1 MQACVCLQCTQRIA
15 PYIAT
20 TSCCWGA
27 ERLHAISIAYLF
39 DLLSQTQRVYRH
51 MGMRSWP
58 YRQVAAADKKL
69 KVHELSATVSVIKWQ
84 PQSVHNLLTLMY
96 ATSSSVCFAQDAQQT
111 LKKARGTSR
120 EAKSAAR
127 LRTATEERDQL
138 LRGISRSLG
147 IRSSSTCVVQPTAK
161 PSAVL
166 VKPAATE
173 PVATELEACAAPAKA
188 LQFEQPSEE
197 SSSSTSTTTAAVSD
211 RPVTEAAVVSD
222 DEDTTIRSPTQCYHG
237 SRSPDIMMLSLLH
250 VIEQELARSASSD
263 HGNGSNDNG
272 SSSTDMD
279 TDYSSSVS
287 EGCPTYSTSAC
298 TPMRHSSH
306 FCAPH

>member
-1 MQACVCLQCTQRIA
+1 
-15 PYIAT
+15 
-20 TSCCWGA
+20 
-27 ERLHAISIAYLF
+27 
-39 DLLSQTQRVYRH
+39 

-69 KVHELSATVSVIKWQ
+69 K
-84 PQSVHNLLTLMY
+84 
-96 ATSSSVCFAQDAQQT
+96 DALQT

-127 LRTATEERDQL
+127 LRTATEEREQL

-147 IRSSSTCVVQPTAK
+147 IRNSST
-161 PSAVL
+161 SAVKSTATPPAEV
-166 VKPAATE
+166 VKPTATE
-173 PVATELEACAAPAKA
+173 PVVTELEACAAPAKA
-188 LQFEQPSEE
+188 LQFEQVSEK
-197 SSSSTSTTTAAVSD
+197 SSSSSASATAAVGD

-222 DEDTTIRSPTQCYHG
+222 DEDTTFRSPTQCYHG

-250 VIEQELARSASSD
+250 VIQQELARSASSD

-287 EGCPTYSTSAC
+287 EGCPSYSTSAC

>member
-1 MQACVCLQCTQRIA
+1 
-15 PYIAT
+15 
-20 TSCCWGA
+20 
-27 ERLHAISIAYLF
+27 
-39 DLLSQTQRVYRH
+39 
-51 MGMRSWP
+51 
-58 YRQVAAADKKL
+58 
-69 KVHELSATVSVIKWQ
+69 VHD
-84 PQSVHNLLTLMY
+84 LLTLMY
-96 ATSSSVCFAQDAQQT
+96 ATSASVCFAQDAQQT

-127 LRTATEERDQL
+127 LRTATEEREQL
-138 LRGISRSLG
+138 LRGISRSLK
-147 IRSSSTCVVQPTAK
+147 IRNSST
-161 PSAVL
+161 SAVKSTATPPAEV
-166 VKPAATE
+166 VKPTATE
-173 PVATELEACAAPAKA
+173 PVVTDLKACAAPAKT

-197 SSSSTSTTTAAVSD
+197 PSTSTSAAAAVSV

-222 DEDTTIRSPTQCYHG
+222 DEDTTCRSPTQCYHG

-250 VIEQELARSASSD
+250 VIEQEQARSASS
-263 HGNGSNDNG
+263 GNGNSSNDNG